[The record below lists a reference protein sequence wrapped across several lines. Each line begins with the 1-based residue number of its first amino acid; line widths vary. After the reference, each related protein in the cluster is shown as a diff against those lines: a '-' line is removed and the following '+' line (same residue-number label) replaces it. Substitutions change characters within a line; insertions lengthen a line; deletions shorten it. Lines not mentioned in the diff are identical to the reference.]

1 MLTRILV
8 AADAPIL
15 SEPTRILLEARGH
28 RLKICS
34 QLAEA
39 IGIVLDEP
47 PDCLIVQKGF
57 ANGKDADIIATAK
70 ASLQKTNVPVILV
83 LSSAQEANLDWQQYP
98 VDDIMVA
105 PFSPELAAARL
116 ALAEARML
124 RISDSNPLSRLPG
137 NTSIIKA
144 ISRTL
149 HADRAYAVG
158 YVDIDNFKPYN
169 DRYGFSQ
176 GDDVILMVARIIVN
190 VVEELARADSFVGHI
205 GGDDFV
211 FIVPLDK
218 AEPVCQRILA
228 NFDTVKTMFI
238 NDEDLAAGG
247 FTGTDRLG
255 RETRFGLLSLSIAV
269 VRTGQGSNFE
279 HYGEVAAAASQ
290 VKHHVKQQEGS
301 VYLIDRR
308 SSC

>member
-8 AADAPIL
+8 AADTPIL
-15 SEPTRILLEARGH
+15 SEAARLLLEARGH
-28 RLKICS
+28 RLKIFDDF
-34 QLAEA
+34 ARA
-39 IGIVLDEP
+39 VGAVLDEP
-47 PDCLIVQKGF
+47 PDCMIVQKGF
-57 ANGKDADIIATAK
+57 ADGHDTDLIATAK
-70 ASLQKTNVPVILV
+70 ASLQKTNVPVLLV
-83 LSSAQEANLDWQQYP
+83 LSSESEANLDWQRYP
-98 VDDIMVA
+98 VDDIMIT
-105 PFSPELAAARL
+105 PFSPELLAARL
-116 ALAEARML
+116 SLAEARML
-124 RISDSNPLSRLPG
+124 RVSDNNPLSRLPG

-144 ISRTL
+144 ITRTL
-149 HADRAYAVG
+149 ESPKQYAVC

-190 VVEELARADSFVGHI
+190 VVEELARDDSFVGHI

-211 FIVPLDK
+211 FIVPMEK
-218 AEPVCQRILA
+218 AEPICQKILA

-238 NDEDLAAGG
+238 DKKDLASGG
-247 FTGTDRLG
+247 FTGIDRLG

-269 VRTGQGSNFE
+269 VKTGKGSNFR

-301 VYLIDRR
+301 NYLIDRR
-308 SSC
+308 SS